1 MLAMLF
7 IKQHSVN
14 SIIRLYSSGKAIYCN
29 FGLTVGVFENII
41 RCSLLT
47 DICLMELALMYAVIQ
62 TGGKQYR
69 VAEGTTL
76 KIEKLELGAGDSVE
90 FDKVLMVQSG
100 DAVKVGQPYVQG
112 SKVTATVVSQGRHK
126 KIRIIKFRRRKHHMK
141 QMGHRQYYTEV
152 QITGISA

>member
-1 MLAMLF
+1 
-7 IKQHSVN
+7 
-14 SIIRLYSSGKAIYCN
+14 
-29 FGLTVGVFENII
+29 
-41 RCSLLT
+41 
-47 DICLMELALMYAVIQ
+47 MYAVIQ

-90 FDKVLMVQSG
+90 FDKVLMVQAG
-100 DAVKVGQPYVQG
+100 DSTKVGTPYVAG
-112 SKVTATVVSQGRHK
+112 SKVTATVISQGRHA

-141 QMGHRQYYTEV
+141 TMGHRQYYTEI